1 MRTKVSTHVERKQNN
16 REIEKNVMKK
26 VLTLILHISSAVRFD
41 EKKERNEEEKEKKEL
56 SESRERQK
64 KIFRVYKI
72 PRPRRPPFLRSL
84 WPHCISRT
92 NFFSPREQER
102 AHKNEVAEF
111 SARTHIY
118 SFSRGLVDLT
128 LRVDD
133 DARDVR
139 HGGR

>member
-1 MRTKVSTHVERKQNN
+1 
-16 REIEKNVMKK
+16 MKK
-26 VLTLILHISSAVRFD
+26 VLTLILHSSSTPCDLMKR
-41 EKKERNEEEKEKKEL
+41 KRNEEEKEKKEFL
-56 SESRERQK
+56 SERETK
-64 KIFRVYKI
+64 KKYLGFTKFRDQDA
-72 PRPRRPPFLRSL
+72 PPLVRSL

-102 AHKNEVAEF
+102 AHKNEVADF
-111 SARTHIY
+111 SARTYIY

-128 LRVDD
+128 LRVFD